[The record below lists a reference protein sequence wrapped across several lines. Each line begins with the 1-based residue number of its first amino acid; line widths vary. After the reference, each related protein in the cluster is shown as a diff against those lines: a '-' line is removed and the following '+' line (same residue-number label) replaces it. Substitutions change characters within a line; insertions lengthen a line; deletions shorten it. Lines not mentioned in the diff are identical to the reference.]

1 MVERAPRRRRA
12 RSPVARRARR
22 ALDRFR
28 DELGGPAPSA
38 SIATSRAAPSDE
50 DDADAESRPRRD
62 DADADDARGADVA
75 ALRSALTCVIT
86 NALFVDPVTTACGHT
101 FERDALARWLTRGER
116 ERAAGRDGRGRV
128 ASGEAPASC
137 PQCRSPLYHEL
148 PHEWPV
154 NTTVRECV
162 EATFGREAALGEA
175 EARREANARGEREDD
190 RRGRDGGEGTRRR
203 RAQDEAWVSTR
214 GNVNVVGPT
223 YELPMFFLEAL
234 VPGQEVTLNVFEAKY
249 KVLVRRC
256 LSGSRKFLMMTN
268 EDSNEEH
275 YLEDLEDDDATAAVS
290 RGVAD
295 GYGLTDVDLAQFG
308 RFCAECQIVTC
319 QELVDG
325 RFLVRIRAMR
335 HVFVHSAVKDPSGFI
350 VARCS
355 RVRDEINADL
365 SVLDNRGFKDDS
377 ELRKA
382 NAAAVKLE
390 LRIDRVLE
398 LFDVWVAMTIGPRWL
413 YNYGGSMSQLLQAVG
428 PSPRRESPSDLA
440 WWIVRVLNP
449 LPTIDGTIEMRSI
462 CLNTS
467 HIDTRFQ
474 VIAQML
480 IYSLSLVQR
489 INVRDWTKREHV
501 VAVSVCNE
509 LFAVLSE
516 SPSDAA
522 GDLRRERLVEDIYEL
537 LYDVD
542 FIEHEA
548 YEGLRICPPGYDDPQ
563 GVAAKSFLLEKS
575 KRPDPSKQT
584 DSKKA
589 QSEQT
594 KWSDYPP
601 PVFDAVMDRL
611 IWEHG
616 YGALALAAW
625 RALSDYERG
634 DPKLKRWN
642 ERLLAHCPSSINV
655 GTHVKDTNEL
665 LRLSR
670 KFSKCLRRDMRCGFY
685 KFLYLFDLCRMLVYL
700 VYRVLVLVIFALG
713 FLFELAFDREFHG
726 GHRTAARGL
735 FMAVAIGA
743 ASGLFARSSLD
754 AYLGRVRSE

>member
-62 DADADDARGADVA
+62 DAAADARGADVA

-137 PQCRSPLYHEL
+137 PQCRSPLYNEL

-203 RAQDEAWVSTR
+203 SAQDEAWVSTR

-308 RFCAECQIVTC
+308 RFCAECQIVT
-319 QELVDG
+319 
-325 RFLVRIRAMR
+325 
-335 HVFVHSAVKDPSGFI
+335 
-350 VARCS
+350 
-355 RVRDEINADL
+355 
-365 SVLDNRGFKDDS
+365 
-377 ELRKA
+377 
-382 NAAAVKLE
+382 
-390 LRIDRVLE
+390 
-398 LFDVWVAMTIGPRWL
+398 
-413 YNYGGSMSQLLQAVG
+413 
-428 PSPRRESPSDLA
+428 
-440 WWIVRVLNP
+440 
-449 LPTIDGTIEMRSI
+449 
-462 CLNTS
+462 
-467 HIDTRFQ
+467 
-474 VIAQML
+474 
-480 IYSLSLVQR
+480 
-489 INVRDWTKREHV
+489 
-501 VAVSVCNE
+501 
-509 LFAVLSE
+509 
-516 SPSDAA
+516 
-522 GDLRRERLVEDIYEL
+522 
-537 LYDVD
+537 
-542 FIEHEA
+542 
-548 YEGLRICPPGYDDPQ
+548 
-563 GVAAKSFLLEKS
+563 
-575 KRPDPSKQT
+575 
-584 DSKKA
+584 
-589 QSEQT
+589 
-594 KWSDYPP
+594 
-601 PVFDAVMDRL
+601 
-611 IWEHG
+611 
-616 YGALALAAW
+616 
-625 RALSDYERG
+625 
-634 DPKLKRWN
+634 
-642 ERLLAHCPSSINV
+642 
-655 GTHVKDTNEL
+655 
-665 LRLSR
+665 
-670 KFSKCLRRDMRCGFY
+670 
-685 KFLYLFDLCRMLVYL
+685 
-700 VYRVLVLVIFALG
+700 
-713 FLFELAFDREFHG
+713 
-726 GHRTAARGL
+726 
-735 FMAVAIGA
+735 
-743 ASGLFARSSLD
+743 
-754 AYLGRVRSE
+754 